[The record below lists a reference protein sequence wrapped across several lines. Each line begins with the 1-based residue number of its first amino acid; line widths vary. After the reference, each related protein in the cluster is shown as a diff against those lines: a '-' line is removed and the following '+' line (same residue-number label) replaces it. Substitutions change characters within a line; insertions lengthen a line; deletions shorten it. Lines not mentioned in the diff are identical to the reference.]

1 MQRRRLNVFNVESTK
16 GREVASQL
24 GCVCR
29 MAAHEGHRS
38 GFCDYIGMG
47 TDGDGRRLVWR
58 ARRGNLASEPA
69 AWKAPSLPSAA
80 LPESTEVG

>member
-1 MQRRRLNVFNVESTK
+1 MK

-38 GFCDYIGMG
+38 GFCDTIGMG
-47 TDGDGRRLVWR
+47 TDGDGRRLIGSIADGDGLEGVL
-58 ARRGNLASEPA
+58 RRRR
-69 AWKAPSLPSAA
+69 KAPSLPSP
-80 LPESTEVG
+80 LPERTEVE